1 MEDIMNHGRHPAV
14 FFETSQ
20 QLHLRPL
27 CLLPLLRRDTENDI
41 SVSVFSVLCKG
52 TKFNRSRDLIANFYN
67 LSSMVITCKLYH
79 ILLCIFLSGRI
90 SHLLAVMLF
99 LRCVSVNSVL
109 EKILAS
115 GT

>member
-67 LSSMVITCKLYH
+67 LSSM
-79 ILLCIFLSGRI
+79 S
-90 SHLLAVMLF
+90 
-99 LRCVSVNSVL
+99 
-109 EKILAS
+109 
-115 GT
+115 